1 MSKISG
7 ILASAVLMLFSITVP
22 AADLPK
28 LPVASQ
34 IKTGVLDN
42 GIAYYLVTNN
52 TEKGRADIA
61 LVQKGGYGDEN
72 TASAG
77 SSAVNAMGSLTMLP
91 HFRTDTPFHYL
102 SRNCIWPGAEGYVA
116 VYQDATVY
124 RFRNLET
131 ARSKDIVDS
140 TLLMVFDIIGTQSE
154 SLGGRYAPQN
164 QAIIIS
170 GDVDGGAVLNKMN
183 MLSMLVTRGKPA
195 SVGNGYEWEESPEAS
210 YRFIKSGVK
219 GAATV
224 SAEYIYPRTPGENM
238 NTVQPLVSQKF
249 ASELGIML
257 RKRLS
262 KMLREAGI
270 PVSGISYSYISSKE
284 GPGSEKFKVG
294 ISTSGEY
301 LDKAT
306 AVLSGTLAALD
317 TFGSVADEYRDT
329 QNELIMNMRRDYSG
343 DVVNNSRY
351 IDQCISSYLYGAS
364 LASAGTSME
373 FFLTKNI
380 QDDLGVRLFNNFVFA
395 LLDKSKNLTIECES
409 DSTLNVNVP
418 GTFAASWHA
427 DRPAPY
433 TISYSDTLRL
443 KKSASKLKIKTLAP
457 EPMSGGQVWT
467 FDNGLKVIYK
477 NTPKTGMF
485 HYMWLLKG
493 GYSLVPG
500 LKPYEGA
507 YVSDMLKLYDVPGM
521 SCYSFWNMLS
531 ANGIS
536 MKGDVTTSD
545 LRISGSAPSS
555 KLRIMLK
562 ALCSLA
568 ENRTPDK
575 EAYDY
580 YRKCQKIKMLGGASS
595 DAVLDSLL
603 FPGNTWTSY
612 KHPVNL
618 PDDFQKRAEKFFS
631 SEFSK
636 MNDGVLIIVG
646 DFDEFT
652 LKKDLCRE
660 LGGFSTEKAS
670 SFRSRIQYRT
680 GSGHAGKTVIGD
692 KDEITLGISAP
703 LTYTSANFMSSYIA
717 AMALQDRI
725 AKSLAESGWH
735 GSARWDFIMF
745 PEERFNFTM
754 HCSMSDRTGLPA
766 SLAQT
771 DSVETVISSLRKA
784 VATANVSGADLS
796 VYRTS
801 LLKAIEARM
810 SDPEMIMSMLALRYS
825 YGKDLVTKYK
835 EKINE
840 VSADDVNKV
849 LRLLADGRS
858 AEYAIRTKI
867 EGEHIFDIQ
876 KSPVFTGTIPTLYAA
891 SDSLC
896 IAAEGF
902 RSIGLD
908 KSEFHPVWLDSA
920 KFRSLLRQLPAPLPL
935 PEAPAADTTARQ
947 NPDSSGTMP
956 VTPDSLTTAVQAT
969 ADRLSTAAADSLEAG
984 RMPKSMEMA
993 KTRQDE
999 STEKTED

>member
-1 MSKISG
+1 MSKIYG
-7 ILASAVLMLFSITVP
+7 ILASAVLMLFSIIMP
-22 AADLPK
+22 AADLPT
-28 LPVASQ
+28 LPVASR

-42 GIAYYLVTNN
+42 GIAYYLVTNG
-52 TEKGRADIA
+52 TEKGKADIV
-61 LVQKGGYGDEN
+61 LVQKGGYSDEC
-72 TASAG
+72 TADAG
-77 SSAVNAMGSLTMLP
+77 SSAVNAMGSLTVLP

-183 MLSMLVTRGKPA
+183 MLSMLVIRGTPSA
-195 SVGNGYEWEESPEAS
+195 VGTEYQWQDAPEAT
-210 YRFIKSGVK
+210 YRFIKPEIK

-224 SAEYIYPRTPGENM
+224 SAEYIYPRTPVGNM

-262 KMLREAGI
+262 KALREAGI
-270 PVSGISYSYISSKE
+270 PVSDINFSYISSKE
-284 GPGSEKFKVG
+284 GPGNEKFRIG
-294 ISTSGEY
+294 LSTSSEY
-301 LDKAT
+301 LDRAT
-306 AVLSGTLAALD
+306 AVLSRTLANLD
-317 TFGSVADEYRDT
+317 TFGSVADEYRNT

-343 DVVNNSRY
+343 DVINNSRY

-364 LASAGTSME
+364 LASAETSMN
-373 FFLTKNI
+373 FFLSKNI

-395 LLDKSKNLTIECES
+395 LLDKSKNLTIECTA
-409 DSTLNVNVP
+409 DSTLAARVP
-418 GTFAASWHA
+418 GTFASSWTA

-433 TISYSDTLRL
+433 SVSYSDTLRL
-443 KKSASKLKIKTLAP
+443 KKSASKLKIKALTP

-467 FDNGLKVIYK
+467 FDNGLKVIFK

-507 YVSDMLKLYDVPGM
+507 YVSDMLRLYDVPGM
-521 SCYSFWNMLS
+521 SCHNFWDMLS

-536 MKGDVTTSD
+536 MRGEVTMSD
-545 LRISGSAPSS
+545 LRISGAAPSS
-555 KLRIMLK
+555 KLGIMLK
-562 ALCSLA
+562 SLYALA
-568 ENRTPDK
+568 ENRTPNRD
-575 EAYDY
+575 AYDY
-580 YRKCQKIKMLGGASS
+580 YRNCQKIKMLGGASP
-595 DAVLDSLL
+595 DAVLDSLM

-612 KHPVNL
+612 KHPVSL

-680 GSGHAGKTVIGD
+680 GSGHASKTVIKD
-692 KDEITLGISAP
+692 NDEISIGMSAP

-717 AMALQDRI
+717 AMAMQDNLAR
-725 AKSLAESGWH
+725 SLAGSGWY
-735 GSARWDFIMF
+735 GSARWDFVMF

-754 HCSMSDRTGLPA
+754 HCSMSERTGVPA

-771 DSVETVISSLRKA
+771 DSVENVISSLRRA
-784 VATANVSGADLS
+784 AASASISDSDLS
-796 VYRTS
+796 IYRTT
-801 LLKAIEARM
+801 LLKAIEARL

-835 EKINE
+835 DKINE
-840 VSADDVNKV
+840 VSVDDVNNV
-849 LRLLADGRS
+849 LRLLADGRT
-858 AEYAIRTKI
+858 AEYAVRTRI
-867 EGEHIFDIQ
+867 EGEHIFDVQ
-876 KSPVFTGTIPTLYAA
+876 KSPVFTGQVPALSAA
-891 SDSLC
+891 VDSLG

-902 RSIGLD
+902 RSIGMD
-908 KSEFHPVWLDSA
+908 TASFRPEWLDSV
-920 KFRSLLRQLPAPLPL
+920 KFRELLKHLPAPLPL
-935 PEAPAADTTARQ
+935 PKTAPADTTTMPAA
-947 NPDSSGTMP
+947 DSSGTMR
-956 VTPDSLTTAVQAT
+956 TATDSLMSAPMDSVSVT
-969 ADRLSTAAADSLEAG
+969 AADSISTAH
-984 RMPKSMEMA
+984 RPKLGEPEKAEPSEGIE
-993 KTRQDE
+993 KKDE
-999 STEKTED
+999 E